1 MYAAL
6 TNMDSPPPASQR
18 ETLMMKYAVVRLVSI
33 TKLFVLLTV
42 LAGTAVAALFV
53 LVPSAEAV
61 SYPDGEVS
69 GNRAPYVASIMWVKD
84 SGDWGGKTI
93 TNMCTGTYVAAGYVI
108 TAAHCVEGMEP
119 ENLYVGTGPSMA
131 NLGFCAVLSFEDHPR
146 YTKKR
151 ISVNDIALM
160 RVTAG
165 CEPRVYPRIATGG
178 VSYRALYLYGWGLNQ
193 DSESPLELGKLRVVD
208 YSGIGKDF
216 YGASFNPSV
225 QIAAG
230 RWFANEEIF
239 GGACSGDSGGPLIA
253 QNGGRATLVGVVSWG
268 TFFRKTCQ
276 PKGPTVFSNMA
287 SYASWLRP
295 AYKRISRLISGN
307 YYTYAKLGTFGNGAD
322 GIDFAQGL
330 VQSNSTS
337 TLFAW
342 EYEQTGPTAGPVGWT
357 FTIDT
362 NFDGVADLIGNTT
375 QITDAA
381 GAVQCNVI
389 SEATNPI
396 KGFANGF
403 SHEVYFPTDCI
414 RKYRQVGDVYM
425 GVTAGG
431 VAESIT
437 VDAVA
442 FPPAS

>member
-1 MYAAL
+1 
-6 TNMDSPPPASQR
+6 
-18 ETLMMKYAVVRLVSI
+18 MMKYVVARHVSI
-33 TKLFVLLTV
+33 TKLLVLFTV
-42 LAGTAVAALFV
+42 LAGTAVAALF
-53 LVPSAEAV
+53 LLAPSAKAV

-69 GNRAPYVASIMWVKD
+69 GNRAPYVASIMWVKEP
-84 SGDWGGKTI
+84 GNWGGKTI
-93 TNMCTGTYVAAGYVI
+93 TNTCTGTYVAAGYVI
-108 TAAHCVEGMEP
+108 TAAHCVEGMDP
-119 ENLYVGTGPSMA
+119 ENLYVGTGPNMD

-165 CEPRVYPRIATGG
+165 CEPRIYPRIATGD

-193 DSESPLELGKLRVVD
+193 DSEDPLELGKLRVVD

-253 QNGGRATLVGVVSWG
+253 QNGRRATLVGVVSWG

-276 PKGPTVFSNMA
+276 PTGPTVFSNMA
-287 SYASWLRP
+287 SYSKWLRP
-295 AYKRISRLISGN
+295 AYKRISRLIGGN
-307 YYTYAKLGTFGNGAD
+307 FYTYSKFGTFGNGAD
-322 GIDFAQGL
+322 GIDFALGL
-330 VQSNSTS
+330 VQSDSKSTV
-337 TLFAW
+337 FEW
-342 EYEQTGPTAGPVGWT
+342 GYEQTGPSAGPVAWT
-357 FTIDT
+357 FAIDT
-362 NFDGVADLIGNTT
+362 NYDGVADLIGNTT

-381 GAVQCNVI
+381 GAVQCNAI
-389 SEATNPI
+389 SEATKPI
-396 KGFANGF
+396 TANGWANGF
-403 SHEVYFPTDCI
+403 SHEVYFPTACI
-414 RKYRQVGDVYM
+414 RKYQQVGDVIM